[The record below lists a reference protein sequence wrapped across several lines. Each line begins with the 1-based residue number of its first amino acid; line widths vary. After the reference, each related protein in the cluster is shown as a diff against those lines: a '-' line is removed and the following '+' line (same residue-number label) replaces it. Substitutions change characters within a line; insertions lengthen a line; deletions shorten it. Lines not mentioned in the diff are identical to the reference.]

1 MTLDDLLASQPKTR
15 RKPRDEEHRLQV
27 QCVKWFRYAHPDLAP
42 LLFAI
47 PNGGARN
54 EITGAKLKAE
64 GVVAG
69 VADLCLAVPRC
80 GGVLFIEMKTP
91 TGRQSQSQLQW
102 QAAVSIVGNTYVII
116 RTLEDFISTI
126 NYYLNNYGTDR

>member
-27 QCVKWFRYAHPDLAP
+27 QCVKWFRAMHPDLAP

-69 VADLCLAVPRC
+69 VADLCLAVPRD
-80 GGVLFIEMKTP
+80 GGVLFLELKTP

-102 QAAVSIVGNTYVII
+102 QAAVTEAGNTYVVI
-116 RTLEDFISTI
+116 RDFSQFVSTI
-126 NYYLNNYGTDR
+126 NNYLAYGTHR

>member
-54 EITGAKLKAE
+54 EVTGAKLKAE

-69 VADLCLAVPRC
+69 VADLCLAVPRD
-80 GGVLFIEMKTP
+80 GGVLFLELKTP
-91 TGRQSQSQLQW
+91 KGRQSGSQLQW
-102 QAAVSIVGNTYVII
+102 QAAVTDAGNTYVVI
-116 RTLEDFISTI
+116 RDFSQFVSTI
-126 NYYLNNYGTDR
+126 NNYLTYGTHR